1 MSPVNALAMPSRAG
15 WTPLL
20 WQGRCPNV
28 WSLKQGLLH
37 KLCGFCLSQKLL
49 ASVVHTVIAQ
59 TSLGGIQEPRWLP
72 QIGLSISTTVLFIYF
87 YKFIYSFIPSFIYY
101 FFVSQTLT
109 ILLPLSCLLPFPTFF
124 SSVRVLP
131 LQSIPQPWYIKSLP

>member
-1 MSPVNALAMPSRAG
+1 MVPPGAPAKSSWPGL
-15 WTPLL
+15 TLLL
-20 WQGRCPNV
+20 WQERCLDV
-28 WSLKQGLLH
+28 WNPKRGLPQ